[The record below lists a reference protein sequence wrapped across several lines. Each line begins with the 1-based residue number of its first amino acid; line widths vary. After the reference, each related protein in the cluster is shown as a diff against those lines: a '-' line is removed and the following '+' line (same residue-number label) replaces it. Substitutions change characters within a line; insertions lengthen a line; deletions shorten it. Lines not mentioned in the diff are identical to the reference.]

1 MKKILI
7 ATAAMAAT
15 IFTACDGTTQTGG
28 DNDSICLDSIT
39 IEERNVVEAREKAS
53 VLVKRLAENL
63 QADNAQGIADIAVES
78 NEYINELL
86 QNGDK
91 EAVKAYVSQL
101 KEFIDNNKEYN
112 LSQVFSLRKVK

>member
-15 IFTACDGTTQTGG
+15 IFTACDGITQRGG
-28 DNDSICLDSIT
+28 DNDSISLDSIT
-39 IEERNVVEAREKAS
+39 IEERNVVEARERAS

-63 QADNAQGIADIAVES
+63 QADNAQGIADIAIES

-86 QNGDK
+86 KNGDK

-112 LSQVFSLRKVK
+112 LSQVFNLRKVK

>member
-15 IFTACDGTTQTGG
+15 IFTACDGITQIGG

-63 QADNAQGIADIAVES
+63 QADNAQGIADIAIES